1 MQIEERIIKY
11 LDDDLTQEARAAF
24 ERELNSSEE
33 LKREFENYLIIKE
46 KINNQKNLKLSSE
59 YENSILHEFHKNPH
73 KHKREVLRKSLSY
86 AFGLIFIILL
96 GISVQKIFFNNNVNN
111 SGDLEKFAQSLDE
124 NQKLDILESLN
135 DSNDLSDIIS
145 GKEYVDLLEN
155 NLVVN
160 EDVLETYDIGYKDLI
175 VNLSDTE
182 ADKIYN
188 ELINRNILKEVPL

>member
-46 KINNQKNLKLSSE
+46 KINNQKNLKLSSD

-175 VNLSDTE
+175 GNLSDTE
-182 ADKIYN
+182 AEKIYN
-188 ELINRNILKEVPL
+188 ELINRNIL

>member
-46 KINNQKNLKLSSE
+46 KINNQKNLKLSSD

-86 AFGLIFIILL
+86 AFGLIVIILV
-96 GISVQKIFFNNNVNN
+96 GISVQKIFFDNNVNN
-111 SGDLEKFAQSLDE
+111 LGDLEKFAQSLDE

-145 GKEYVDLLEN
+145 GKEYIDLLEN

-175 VNLSDTE
+175 GNLSDTE
-182 ADKIYN
+182 AEKIYN
-188 ELINRNILKEVPL
+188 ELINRNIL

>member
-46 KINNQKNLKLSSE
+46 KINNQKNLKLSPD
-59 YENSILHEFHKNPH
+59 YANSILSEFHKNPH

-86 AFGLIFIILL
+86 AFGLIVIILV

-175 VNLSDTE
+175 GNLSDTE
-182 ADKIYN
+182 AEKIYN
-188 ELINRNILKEVPL
+188 ELINRNIL